1 MNNSTGLQSNRANSI
16 IKHSSYLCFIIEF
29 TLVLLVLAC
38 FILVVAFLKR
48 IVRVFYNL

>member
-1 MNNSTGLQSNRANSI
+1 MNNSTGLQSNRAISI

-29 TLVLLVLAC
+29 TLVLAC
-38 FILVVAFLKR
+38 FIVAFSKR